1 VIKYLLILFFVS
13 TAAYIIYV
21 RLRPYIKIARR
32 AFGFVREARRM
43 TEDGAAQPTQRARAA
58 GGEKL
63 VRCASCDTWLP
74 ASRAVTFRASPH
86 AYCSQE
92 CLERT
97 GRDEDRTPR
106 AARKL

>member
-1 VIKYLLILFFVS
+1 MIKYLLILFFIS
-13 TAAYIIYV
+13 AAAVIIYM
-21 RLRPYIKIARR
+21 RLRPYIQIARR
-32 AFGFVREARRM
+32 AFGFVRDVRRM
-43 TEDGAAQPTQRARAA
+43 TDDGTARPTQSARAA

-74 ASRAVTFRASPH
+74 ASRALTIRALPD

-97 GRDEDRTPR
+97 ASENRTPR